1 MSGGDRRTSTHDPAA
16 TSPAAR
22 PPAPLRQRWRAPT
35 CTPAAGGGVLAPE
48 TAAADPAA
56 VVPAAP
62 VLHRLRPRASGL
74 IAVQQRL
81 PDMTARTGKQ
91 RSMPARSPASLR
103 EAAVPARQRPYGCG
117 GGACRLRWRL
127 RPEQP
132 TGNSGGWQARPS
144 EPAPHRAAVHDHSR
158 PSMLRQRRRVAVST
172 CTRYGGARAPMAR
185 TAGQRRR
192 PGPKAAATV
201 GPEGGDGNPNR
212 SSSILADAYGP
223 AQRPNRLRPDAVLV
237 CSQHGLAPTTISI
250 FFFFSHESTL
260 NPCLQCIFCAENLI
274 EFI

>member
-16 TSPAAR
+16 TPPAAS

-81 PDMTARTGKQ
+81 PDMPARTGKQ

-103 EAAVPARQRPYGCG
+103 EAAVPARQRPCGCG
-117 GGACRLRWRL
+117 GGACRLWWRL
-127 RPEQP
+127 RPEQL
-132 TGNSGGWQARPS
+132 TGSSGGWQARPS
-144 EPAPHRAAVHDHSR
+144 EPAPHRRLCTTTRALRCFGSGGGWRCPHAPGTAVLEPR
-158 PSMLRQRRRVAVST
+158 WFAPLAGGGGRVQRRRRRSDQREGMET
-172 CTRYGGARAPMAR
+172 LTAP
-185 TAGQRRR
+185 
-192 PGPKAAATV
+192 P
-201 GPEGGDGNPNR
+201 
-212 SSSILADAYGP
+212 SSSRTHMGRLKGP
-223 AQRPNRLRPDAVLV
+223 IGFGRMRFWSVASMGSPQRPF
-237 CSQHGLAPTTISI
+237 Q
-250 FFFFSHESTL
+250 FFSFSAT
-260 NPCLQCIFCAENLI
+260 NLH
-274 EFI
+274 